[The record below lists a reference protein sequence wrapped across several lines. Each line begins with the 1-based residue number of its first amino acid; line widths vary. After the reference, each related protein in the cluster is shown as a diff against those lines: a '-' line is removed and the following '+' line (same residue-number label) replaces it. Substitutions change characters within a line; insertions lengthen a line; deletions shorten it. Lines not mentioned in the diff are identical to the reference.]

1 MSKHFT
7 PKIFAPLTQHTEI
20 FPLLFFGVWYTQ
32 NFPPNAV
39 LANTLFTFKHR
50 HRLLLRLQFF
60 SLGTCRA
67 QQPSTALHPAAIF
80 PEHFFLPLISSPS
93 SLPACAFFHFYF
105 SGTHTILDFGACT
118 AHSLY
123 HYSSAAHFERNCAHG
138 FRPMLHSSIRS
149 LSTAD
154 WLTLFF

>member
-7 PKIFAPLTQHTEI
+7 PKIFAPLTQHIEI
-20 FPLLFFGVWYTQ
+20 FPLLFSGCGTPKIF
-32 NFPPNAV
+32 
-39 LANTLFTFKHR
+39 HR
-50 HRLLLRLQFF
+50 MPSWQIHF
-60 SLGTCRA
+60 SLSNTVTVCFYDCDFSHLEPAGPNNHPPHCI
-67 QQPSTALHPAAIF
+67 QQL
-80 PEHFFLPLISSPS
+80 FFLNTFFASYFFPFKL
-93 SLPACAFFHFYF
+93 AFFHFYF

-138 FRPMLHSSIRS
+138 FRPMLHASIRS